1 MYTYSKWPLRREKT
15 NLNRPKQHIR
25 ECHTYIEK
33 FREKK
38 DQWNSLAIHK
48 EHRKMRKTLK
58 FQSHSSVL

>member
-38 DQWNSLAIHK
+38 DQWNSLAIHE
-48 EHRKMRKTLK
+48 EHQENEKNP
-58 FQSHSSVL
+58 